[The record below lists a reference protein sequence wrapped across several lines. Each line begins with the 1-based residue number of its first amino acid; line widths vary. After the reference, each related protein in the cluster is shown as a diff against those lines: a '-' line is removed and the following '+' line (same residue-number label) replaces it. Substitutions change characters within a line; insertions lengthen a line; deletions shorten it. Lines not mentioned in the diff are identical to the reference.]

1 MAHVILYNIKYKKY
15 THTYKSQYSLYI
27 AFHSAIACLIE
38 AALVIP
44 GFSFLICVDTILIIY
59 NQEFIFKYFEITP
72 RFLKTPRD
80 ASASFFLSNTFRFFL
95 IFLFYLIYSTIIISQ
110 W

>member
-38 AALVIP
+38 AALVIT
-44 GFSFLICVDTILIIY
+44 GFSFWICVDTILIIY

-72 RFLKTPRD
+72 RFLKMTRD
-80 ASASFFLSNTFRFFL
+80 AFASFFCQILLEFFVN
-95 IFLFYLIYSTIIISQ
+95 FYF
-110 W
+110 